1 MGQSGTKLQGYF
13 GMRGTMKLIATLS
26 TLLLGV
32 TMAAASDPGTTKAS
46 SSAAP
51 NTKKSVEKTSAPA
64 SSTPAAGVENAQKT
78 AKTASLGKP
87 TKKKPQVGPASWYG
101 AKFQGKTTASGEPY
115 DMYQFTAAH
124 REAPLGSWLKVTN
137 LRTGKWLIVKVN
149 DRGPWVGNRIVD
161 LSSSAADMLGIKGR
175 GVERVKLEVIEPAVV
190 ATTAPWSVG
199 LEPLD

>member
-1 MGQSGTKLQGYF
+1 
-13 GMRGTMKLIATLS
+13 MKLIATIS

-32 TMAAASDPGTTKAS
+32 TMAAASDPGTTRAS

-51 NTKKSVEKTSAPA
+51 NIKKSAERASAPA
-64 SSTPAAGVENAQKT
+64 SSSLGAICEKSEKP
-78 AKTASLGKP
+78 ASLGKP
-87 TKKKPQVGPASWYG
+87 TKKKPQIGPASWYG

-161 LSSSAADMLGIKGR
+161 LSSSAADLLGIKGR

-190 ATTAPWSVG
+190 ATTAAWSMG

>member
-1 MGQSGTKLQGYF
+1 
-13 GMRGTMKLIATLS
+13 MKLIATLS
-26 TLLLGV
+26 TLILGV
-32 TMAAASDPGTTKAS
+32 TMAAASDPGTTKAN

-51 NTKKSVEKTSAPA
+51 NTKKSAEK
-64 SSTPAAGVENAQKT
+64 SSTPAAKGSSMTAQEPGT
-78 AKTASLGKP
+78 APKLGKP
-87 TKKKPQVGPASWYG
+87 TKKKPQIGPASWYG

-161 LSSSAADMLGIKGR
+161 LSASAADMLGIKGR
-175 GVERVKLEVIEPAVV
+175 GVERVKLEVVEPAVV
-190 ATTAPWSVG
+190 ATTASWSMG